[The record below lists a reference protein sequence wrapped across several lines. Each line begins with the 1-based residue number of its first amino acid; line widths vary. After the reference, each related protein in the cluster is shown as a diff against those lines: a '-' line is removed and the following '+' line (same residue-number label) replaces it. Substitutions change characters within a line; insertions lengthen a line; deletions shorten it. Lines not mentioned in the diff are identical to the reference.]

1 MERSIK
7 DHIVDAL
14 DNLLEKELKRFR
26 DVLSSQTLYEVKIAR
41 GKVEHADSI
50 DLANLIISHHTEGKA
65 VEVTVMVL
73 RKIGQNQEAAELECK
88 AGRNAQ
94 GAQFGQQ
101 VQSFEGPANF
111 LEKHREALIQR
122 VAIVPPILDSLLSK
136 KLIDNECYDEV
147 LSETTNQRKM
157 RRLYA
162 MVSAWGNKEKLE
174 FFNTLKE
181 KQPYLIED
189 LMGK

>member
-1 MERSIK
+1 MIK
-7 DHIVDAL
+7 
-14 DNLLEKELKRFR
+14 EKFVTLS
-26 DVLSSQTLYEVKIAR
+26 LSST
-41 GKVEHADSI
+41 
-50 DLANLIISHHTEGKA
+50 
-65 VEVTVMVL
+65 
-73 RKIGQNQEAAELECK
+73 
-88 AGRNAQ
+88 GRNAQ